1 MEEPLLPKGIIKQ
14 SIKKAVI
21 PVAGLGTR
29 LLPATKAQP
38 KEMLPI
44 VDKPAVHYV
53 VEEALRSGIESLLFV
68 TGRGKRALEDYF
80 DYAVELEQ
88 KLAEKGDWES
98 LELVREV
105 AEYAR
110 IFYVRQKLPRGLGDA
125 VLCAEHFV
133 GDEPFAVL
141 LADDLISA
149 ETPCLAQLMQV
160 YRERGGAVIAV
171 REVPLEEVSSWG
183 IVEVEEVTAQ
193 VFRVRG
199 LVEKPDPECAPSNL
213 AIVGRYLLPSSIFEI
228 LKNTPPGKGGEV
240 QLTDAL
246 EKLLEEEEIWALRF
260 RGEHFEVGSKL
271 GYLKANIALALKRQ
285 ELAPDLYRF
294 LKAFL
299 SDFQEGG

>member
-1 MEEPLLPKGIIKQ
+1 MPGKKRKQ
-14 SIKKAVI
+14 CVKKAVI

-44 VDKPAVHYV
+44 VDRPAVHYV
-53 VEEALRSGIESLLFV
+53 VEEALHSGIESLLFV

-105 AEYAR
+105 AECAR

-133 GDEPFAVL
+133 GGQPFAVL
-141 LADDLISA
+141 LADDIISA
-149 ETPCLAQLMQV
+149 GTPCLAQIMQV
-160 YRERGGAVIAV
+160 YEERGGAVIAV
-171 REVPLEEVSSWG
+171 REVPPEEVSSWG
-183 IVEVEEVTAQ
+183 IVEVEEVTPR
-193 VFRVRG
+193 VFRVKS
-199 LVEKPDPECAPSNL
+199 LVEKPDPGSAPSNL
-213 AIVGRYLLPSSIFEI
+213 AIVGRYLLPPSIFEI
-228 LKNTPPGKGGEV
+228 LKTTPPGKGGEV

-246 EKLLEEEEIWALRF
+246 GRLLEREAVWALRF
-260 RGEHFEVGSKL
+260 EGNHFEVGTKL
-271 GYLKANIALALKRQ
+271 GYLKANIAFALERQ
-285 ELAPDLYRF
+285 ELASDLYAFVKEF
-294 LKAFL
+294 LN
-299 SDFQEGG
+299 DFQRGG